1 MIEINNTCFL
11 AEVKHVADKTRFAES
26 MFPCTIVQGKVN
38 KGDIVQLLNANG
50 DFIVEQQLMGIS
62 HSQRM
67 VEAVQ
72 HGEAKDDFVL
82 LILKHTWEYPIKTT
96 KYIVKL
102 SEAELPKYK
111 REIKVEL
118 PIDNKK
124 HYNELITKPVDID
137 EFVKRFYTYPAT
149 LVLGYYINDI
159 HHSIGIECLRETE
172 LGALY
177 SVHKV
182 VQGGLLYIYYARIKY
197 TGYVKVAGW
206 YYVQKKLSISDFSA
220 IKKQSARA
228 NASTL
233 ADVISIDPA
242 ARIYEDIYDY
252 KNHLFTNFLRHV
264 DTIHFLADGILKIRF
279 KLMEGASLS
288 SSLQV
293 TKKTLVDFDDMQSV
307 RPDLKIHPLNGR
319 ILPMD
324 MIVDKS
330 QGKFSCCYLAS
341 HERES

>member
-1 MIEINNTCFL
+1 MIKIKNTSFL
-11 AEVKHVADKTRFAES
+11 AEVRYVTEKDRFAES
-26 MFPCTIVQGKVN
+26 MFPCTIVQGKIN

-50 DFIVEQQLMGIS
+50 DFIVEQKLTGIS
-62 HSQRM
+62 HAQRM
-67 VEAVQ
+67 VESVQ
-72 HGEAKDDFVL
+72 HGEAKEDSVL
-82 LILKHTWEYPIKTT
+82 ICLKHIWEYPIKTT

-124 HYNELITKPVDID
+124 HYNEMITKNVDID
-137 EFVKRFYTYPAT
+137 EFVKKFYIFPAPYR
-149 LVLGYYINDI
+149 LGYYINEFY
-159 HHSIGIECLRETE
+159 HGIGIECLRETE

-182 VQGGLLYIYYARIKY
+182 LQGGLLYIYYSRIEY

-206 YYVQKKLSISDFSA
+206 YYAQKKLSSNDFLA

-233 ADVISIDPA
+233 ADVIAIDSATYIYKSIFEKD
-242 ARIYEDIYDY
+242 
-252 KNHLFTNFLRHV
+252 HFLRYV
-264 DTIHFLADGILKIRF
+264 DTIHFLSDGILKIRF
-279 KLMEGASLS
+279 KWIYGDSVE

-293 TKKTLVDFDDMQSV
+293 TKKTLISFDDMKSV
-307 RPDLKIHPLNGR
+307 QPNLQIHPLNGR
-319 ILPMD
+319 ILPID
-324 MIVDKS
+324 MID
-330 QGKFSCCYLAS
+330 
-341 HERES
+341 